1 MIKNQVYIVLLFI
14 FISFNSFA
22 QPWKSDVK
30 AKAWSDSIINNL
42 SLEEKIGQLFMV
54 AAYSNK
60 TDSHKQQIEKYI
72 EEYHIGGLLFLQGGP
87 MRQARLTNHYQS
99 KSKLPLLISI
109 DAEWGLDMRL
119 DSCFRYPWAMTLG
132 AVQNLKLLEKTGEEL
147 GEQCSRLGVHWNF
160 APVLDLNTNSAN
172 PIINARSFGEEVNRA
187 LPSAMALAL
196 GIQSKRVIPCGKHF
210 PGHGDTDKD
219 SHKTLPY
226 IGKSLSQ
233 LERTELDPFR
243 RAIQMDIA
251 SIMVAHLNVPSLT
264 GSSVPTSLSSEVV
277 TDLLR
282 KEMNFNG
289 LIVSDGLNMAGAN
302 VGSAGDIELQAFLAG
317 NDVLLFP
324 PNVEAGFDKI
334 LAHLKENPNVE
345 EQLNQSVQRI
355 LLAKYWVGLNKYEP
369 VNLKNLY
376 EDLNK
381 SSNEVTLNNLA
392 QSAVTLLINKENT
405 LPFSTE
411 IKSTA
416 CVILGVDP
424 GTTFANHLKKY
435 TELDVFILKDEN
447 ESDLLYNLSSYDRII
462 VGWYTSGVNP
472 WKPYKPEDS
481 ERQFLDRLSLQSSFV
496 LSLFGNPYV
505 IKSFPEVLKSKALIE
520 AYQNSPAFERKAAE
534 LIFGV
539 FGAEG
544 RLPVRASSQFPAGAG
559 IKTEGTDILGF
570 CTPEEVGMNSASLN
584 TIDKLVE
591 EAILDGTMPGAQVL
605 IARRGKVIFQKN
617 YGYHTYDKTFKV
629 SDYDL
634 YDIASIT
641 KVAASTLAIMSL
653 YDKDDLDLDKTLGYY
668 IPSAKQ
674 SNKADIIIREMLAHQ
689 AQLQAWIPFYMRT
702 LNKDGVP
709 KPKLYSKNLDAVFSA
724 QVAENLYIRKDYS
737 DTILKLIIRS
747 ELLKKKEYKYSDLGY
762 YLMQNII
769 ERQTKM
775 TLDQYVSSQF
785 YQPMG
790 LSRLTYNPLLTFTK
804 KEIIPTENDT
814 YFRKQLVH
822 GFVHDQGA
830 AMLGGVGGH
839 AGIFANSLDLAKLM
853 QMFLNGG
860 TYGGVRYLSTT
871 TLGEFTKCQ
880 FCEEDNRRGVG
891 FDKPQL
897 SGEGPACTC
906 VSMLSYGHTGFTGT
920 MVWVDPQSELIY
932 IFLSNRVNPDAQNTR
947 LIRSSLRTNIQEII
961 YNSIEE

>member
-1 MIKNQVYIVLLFI
+1 MIKKDFFLILFFFFSYSI
-14 FISFNSFA
+14 CFA
-22 QPWKSDVK
+22 QPWKSDLK
-30 AKAWSDSIINNL
+30 AKTWSDSIINSL

-60 TDSHKQQIEKYI
+60 PENHTLMIEKYI
-72 EEYHIGGLLFLQGGP
+72 EKYHIGGLLFLQGAP
-87 MRQARLTNHYQS
+87 VRQARLTNFYQS

-119 DSCFRYPWAMTLG
+119 DSCVRYPWAMTLG
-132 AVQNLKLLEKTGEEL
+132 AIQNLKLLEKTGEEI
-147 GEQCSRLGVHWNF
+147 GEQCNRLGIHWNF
-160 APVLDLNTNSAN
+160 TPVLDLNTNPAN
-172 PIINARSFGEEVNRA
+172 PIINARSFGEDVHRA
-187 LPSAMALAL
+187 LPAAMAIAT
-196 GIQSKRVIPCGKHF
+196 GMQSKGVIPCGKHF

-233 LERTELDPFR
+233 LQKTELEPFK

-264 GSSVPTSLSSEVV
+264 GTNAPTSLSSEVV

-302 VGSAGDIELQAFLAG
+302 VGAAGDIELQAFLAG

-324 PNVEAGFDKI
+324 PNIEEGFEKI
-334 LAHLKENPNVE
+334 LEHIRSNPEVE

-355 LLAKYWVGLNKYEP
+355 LLAKHWVGLSKYKP
-369 VNLKNLY
+369 IDINNLTK
-376 EDLNK
+376 DLNQ
-381 SSNEVTLNNLA
+381 SGNEVTLNELA
-392 QSAVTLLINKENT
+392 ERAITLLINKDNI
-405 LPFSTE
+405 LPFNTE

-416 CVILGVDP
+416 CVLMGVEP
-424 GTTFANHLKKY
+424 GSAFVNQLKKF
-435 TELDVFILKDEN
+435 TELDVYILKDEN

-462 VGWYTSGVNP
+462 VGWYTSGSNP

-505 IKSFPEVLKSKALIE
+505 IKNFPEVLKSKALIE
-520 AYQNSPAFERKAAE
+520 AYQNSPSFERKAAE

-544 RLPVRASSQFPAGAG
+544 RLPVRASNQFPVGAG
-559 IKTEGTDILGF
+559 IKTESRDILGF
-570 CTPEEVGMNSASLN
+570 CSPEEVGMNSTSLN

-591 EAILDGTMPGAQVL
+591 EAIQNGTMPGAQIL
-605 IARRGKVIFQKN
+605 IARRGKVIFQRN
-617 YGYHTYDKTFKV
+617 YGYQTYNKEKRV

-641 KVAASTLAIMSL
+641 KVASSTLAIMSL
-653 YDKDDLDLDKTLGYY
+653 YDKDDLDIDKTLGYY
-668 IPSAKQ
+668 IPQAKQ
-674 SNKADIIIREMLAHQ
+674 SNKSDIVIREMLAHQ
-689 AQLQAWIPFYMRT
+689 ARLQAWIPFYMKT
-702 LNKDGVP
+702 LNKDGSLKKSV
-709 KPKLYSKNLDAVFSA
+709 YSTHFDAVYSA
-724 QVAENLYIRKDYS
+724 KVAEDLYIRRDYS
-737 DTILKLIIRS
+737 DTILKLILNS
-747 ELLKKKEYKYSDLGY
+747 DLLKKKEYKYSDLGY

-775 TLDQYVSSQF
+775 TLDQYVSTHF

-790 LSRLTYNPLLTFTK
+790 LNRMTYNPLDHFSK
-804 KEIIPTENDT
+804 MEIIPTENDT

-822 GFVHDQGA
+822 GYVHDQGS

-860 TYGGVRYLSTT
+860 TYGGVRYLSTS
-871 TLGEFTKCQ
+871 TLREFTECQ
-880 FCEEDNRRGVG
+880 YCEEDNRRGVG

-897 SGEGPACTC
+897 KGDGPACTC

-920 MVWVDPQSELIY
+920 MAWVDPQSELIY

-947 LIRSSLRTNIQEII
+947 LIRSNLRTNIQEII
-961 YNSIEE
+961 YNSIEK